1 MIIGIDFDGTICEHK
16 YPGIGKL
23 LPKASEVINKIHEFH
38 KIIIIT
44 CRHTEQ
50 DIQNMIMFLKTH
62 NIPYDLI
69 NENDPELIEQMG
81 DCRKIYADVY
91 IDDHNLGGF
100 SGWEDVDAMFEELD
114 YYDEDAELEED
125 LEDSLF
131 GEEDIES
138 V

>member
-1 MIIGIDFDGTICEHK
+1 MIIGIDFDGTICEHE

-44 CRHTEQ
+44 CRHTSQ
-50 DIQNMIMFLKTH
+50 DIGNMVMFLKAH

-81 DCRKIYADVY
+81 DCRKVHADVY

-100 SGWEDVDAMFEELD
+100 SGWEDVDEMFEELG
-114 YYDEDAELEED
+114 YYDEYQED
-125 LEDSLF
+125 LDDYLFVSEDTE
-131 GEEDIES
+131 GIK
-138 V
+138 

>member
-23 LPKASEVINKIHEFH
+23 LSKASEVINKIHELH
-38 KIIIIT
+38 RIIIIT

-50 DIQNMIMFLKTH
+50 DINNMKMFLASN

-69 NENDPELIEQMG
+69 NENDPELISRMG
-81 DCRKIYADVY
+81 DCRKIHADVY

-100 SGWEDVDAMFEELD
+100 SSWKDVDEMFEELG
-114 YYDEDAELEED
+114 YYDSQKYQEDDNL
-125 LEDSLF
+125 LF
-131 GEEDIES
+131 SDDGMES
-138 V
+138 AQ